1 MHAYHVLLHMIAPK
15 RIRAVVSVCVFV
27 MLTKL
32 YYSTFTAT
40 ATAAAAAAAVSAV
53 RYRRSDRYYYYYY
66 TST

>member
-1 MHAYHVLLHMIAPK
+1 MIAPK
-15 RIRAVVSVCVFV
+15 RICAIVSVCVFV

-32 YYSTFTAT
+32 YYSKLTAT
-40 ATAAAAAAAVSAV
+40 ATAAAAAAAAVSAV